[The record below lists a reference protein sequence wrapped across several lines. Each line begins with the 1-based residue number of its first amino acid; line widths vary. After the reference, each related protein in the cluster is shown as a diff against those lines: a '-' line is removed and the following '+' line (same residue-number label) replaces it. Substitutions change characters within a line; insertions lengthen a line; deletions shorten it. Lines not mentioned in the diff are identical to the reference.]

1 MVIRAK
7 YNGTCGVC
15 GRRIRAGEEIEWSRE
30 AGSRH
35 VACDGKAQGGEPA
48 APAYDG
54 PTWRIGGGSGY
65 GCQGWEVGQV
75 VRASDRLRDKDGAP
89 EWLYVL
95 RATKRYVREDGM
107 SFGVGDERGHVY
119 SATCRAATPEEAA
132 PEVARRAQAEAR
144 KAAKERIAAIARQIR
159 EAGTRPEATDGQVPW
174 PAGDRLLDTFDIYGG
189 GACFVLAADA
199 IWYLQNNGGDGD
211 CWAHNNVR
219 TGGAGAIGWQV
230 PLDAALAAELRAL
243 AATVAA

>member
-35 VACDGKAQGGEPA
+35 VACDGRAKGGEPA

-54 PTWRIGGGSGY
+54 PTWRISGGSGY
-65 GCQGWEVGQV
+65 GCTGWAVGQV
-75 VRASDRLRDKDGAP
+75 VRAGDRLRADGAP
-89 EWLYVL
+89 EWLTVL
-95 RATKRYVREDGM
+95 RATQRYVREDGL

-119 SATCRAATPEEAA
+119 GATCRAATPEEAA
-132 PEVARRAQAEAR
+132 PAIARRAQAEAR
-144 KAAKERIAAIARQIR
+144 KVATARIAALARQIR
-159 EAGTRPEATDGQVPW
+159 EAGTRPEGPNPW
-174 PAGDRLLDTFDIYGG
+174 PAGERLLDTFNIYGG
-189 GACFVLAADA
+189 GACFVIAADA

-211 CWAHNNVR
+211 CWAYNNVR

-230 PLDAALAAELRAL
+230 PLDVELAAELRAL
-243 AATVAA
+243 AAAVVA